1 MAHHQQT
8 PGSGSGGYQMFNMQ
22 YAQTLSYASQKSS
35 FSISMTGPL
44 IANRD
49 MGELMSRDHEF
60 EKGFEPKAAHNHA
73 PTEESK
79 AIKHFIV
86 APDGLGILGSI
97 YSSLYQEGQFRLLA
111 ILPGTDDTPVRCRLH
126 ICSLN
131 DNHNTYEALS
141 YCWRAESDC
150 DWNVEYPKIECNGV
164 EMSIGVNLHLALRR
178 IRRPDSTRVVWA
190 DAICIDQSNLVE
202 RSQQVAAMGD
212 IFRNAFRVLVW
223 LGPDGEDDPL
233 QSTASKALASVCSIV
248 STWATPTNRPVN
260 IESARYRIQGL
271 SQEFQGEGLLSQENS
286 VWLRALDIYKT
297 RWFQRLWVV
306 QEIALAQRATVIWG
320 KCEMSWQ
327 WIGLAAAIIRTN
339 WHRIVPKYFNRDKMS
354 DRQVPVGV
362 MNAYFMYR
370 ISRCQDY
377 LEPLRFS
384 FCELLT
390 LTRQF
395 GCQEKRDKIYGLLG
409 LATTDGVNS
418 LITPDYTNPLG
429 EVYRNVACLM
439 IESKDPLA
447 ILSHVHHTEIFDHP
461 GHQVYAYDHNYSS
474 QAGSAR
480 VTPFKDSWIPRW
492 DVKGPQT
499 LTPLDAHPD
508 FAAGLSKQAQI
519 RDGVQGDRLTVQ
531 GIILDEVKQK
541 VWMDPQCF
549 KQQQSFPWE
558 QTPGLEEVL
567 IRTGHTP
574 RSLEKLALTLTAGK
588 SWYGTPITNRV
599 GMLADFA
606 NCLVTKWL
614 WWALEPDAFGSNNE
628 KSRNNPGD
636 EGNSAIIPPEEDFT
650 TISELEELATEG
662 NGPLFLDAVTTAC
675 VGRCL
680 FSTRSGLSGVG
691 PLDTRPGDMIC
702 IIYGT
707 AVPFIVRPC
716 EGKQG
721 YTLVGECYVH
731 DLMHGEIVGDER
743 YEETWIEL
751 V

>member
-1 MAHHQQT
+1 
-8 PGSGSGGYQMFNMQ
+8 
-22 YAQTLSYASQKSS
+22 
-35 FSISMTGPL
+35 
-44 IANRD
+44 
-49 MGELMSRDHEF
+49 MGELMSRDHGF
-60 EKGFEPKAAHNHA
+60 ETGFEPKVAYNHT
-73 PTEESK
+73 PSEESES
-79 AIKHFIV
+79 IRHFIV
-86 APDGLGILGSI
+86 APDGLGVPGSI

-111 ILPGTDDTPVRCRLH
+111 ILPGTDDAPIRCRLH
-126 ICSLN
+126 ICSLD
-131 DNHNTYEALS
+131 DNHDTYEALS
-141 YCWRAESDC
+141 YCWRTEADC
-150 DWNVEYPKIECNGV
+150 DLGVDYLPIECNGV
-164 EMSIGVNLHLALRR
+164 EMAIGVNLHLALRR

-190 DAICIDQSNLVE
+190 DAICIDQSNPVE

-223 LGPDGEDDPL
+223 LGPNGDDDPL
-233 QSTASKALASVCSIV
+233 QSTASHALASICSIV
-248 STWATPTNRPVN
+248 STWAIPTNRPVDF
-260 IESARYRIQGL
+260 ESARYRIQGL
-271 SQEFQGEGLLSQENS
+271 AQEFHGEGPLSQES
-286 VWLRALDIYKT
+286 PIWFKALGLYKT

-339 WHRIVPKYFNRDKMS
+339 WHRIVPKYFNRGKMS

-370 ISRCQDY
+370 ISRSQDY

-395 GCQEKRDKIYGLLG
+395 GCQEKRDKIFGLLG
-409 LATTDGVNS
+409 LATTDDVNS

-429 EVYRNVACLM
+429 EVYRNVASLM
-439 IESKDPLA
+439 LSSKNPLA

-461 GHQVYAYDHNYSS
+461 GHAVYAYDHGYSS
-474 QAGSAR
+474 QASSAR
-480 VTPFKDSWIPRW
+480 VTPYKDSWIPRW

-508 FAAGLSKQAQI
+508 FAAGLSKPAQI

-531 GIILDEVKQK
+531 GIIIDDVKHK
-541 VWMDPQCF
+541 VWMNSQCF
-549 KQQQSFPWE
+549 KQQQSLPWE
-558 QTPGLEEVL
+558 QTPGLEEILV
-567 IRTGHTP
+567 RTSHT
-574 RSLEKLALTLTAGK
+574 RHTLARLALTLTAGK
-588 SWYGTPITNRV
+588 SWYGTPITDRA

-606 NCLVTKWL
+606 NCLVTGWL
-614 WWALEPDAFGSNNE
+614 WWALEPDAFGSKDVKENRSGNN
-628 KSRNNPGD
+628 SRNQDNTAIFPPAGD
-636 EGNSAIIPPEEDFT
+636 SI
-650 TISELEELATEG
+650 TISDLEDLATKG
-662 NGPLFLDAVTTAC
+662 NGPLFLDSVTTAC

-680 FSTRSGLSGVG
+680 FSTESNMRGVG
-691 PLDTRPGDMIC
+691 PIDTRPGDMVC

-707 AVPFIVRPC
+707 AVPFVIRPC

-721 YTLVGECYVH
+721 YTLVGECYVQN
-731 DLMHGEIVGDER
+731 LMHGEEVGDGR
-743 YEETWIEL
+743 YKETWIEL